1 MYICVPEL
9 KDRTLEEVN
18 ELFAARVSARK
29 FSGHKCATHEDIIRN
44 ASEQKGAVAEVIE
57 IEDIGSG
64 TTSN

>member
-1 MYICVPEL
+1 
-9 KDRTLEEVN
+9 LEEVN

-29 FSGHKCATHEDIIRN
+29 FCGYKCATHEDIVRN
-44 ASEQKGAVAEVIE
+44 VSEQKEAVGEVIE